1 MLGMVVLTPSK
12 TGLKAEITGFP
23 LSGKLISSTGGSV
36 RDGSHEA
43 IFRIYPV
50 EQGGIAQWTEVHEGV
65 NRLLTVNGF
74 YTVELGLLNKFN
86 LAQIAERE
94 YLGIAVDGQPEFMPR
109 MLIDPTALQAL
120 KQ

>member
-23 LSGKLISSTGGSV
+23 ISGKLIDSTGGVV

-50 EQGGIAQWTEVHEGV
+50 ELGGIAQWTEVHEGSH
-65 NRLLTVNGF
+65 RLLTVNGF
-74 YTVELGLLNKFN
+74 YTVELGLLTKFN
-86 LAQIAERE
+86 LPQVAEQE
-94 YLGIAVDGQPEFMPR
+94 YLGVAIDGQPEFTPR
-109 MLIDPTALQAL
+109 ILIDPISLQSL
-120 KQ
+120 RQ